1 MKGILFM
8 SLNANDTHKKIVKAA
23 HKLFMDLGYRAVSTR
38 RIAEA
43 CGITQ
48 PTLYHHFSNKKAIY
62 MEVLRTELVDM
73 QNALGRIIK
82 RFEDD
87 IEECLFQVT
96 YYILIN
102 KPPSMGQMFHDIQK
116 ELDQEHQGTVRKWWM
131 ESYQDPI
138 ASIFEKGIKDQ
149 KLRDPGE
156 IGSDP
161 VSSAYLLLSLISS
174 RNTDYKLKESL
185 AKEQARFYIKV
196 ILYGLSQS
204 NGQ

>member
-1 MKGILFM
+1 ML
-8 SLNANDTHKKIVKAA
+8 LNANDTHKKIVKAA
-23 HKLFMDLGYRAVSTR
+23 LKLFMDLGYRAVSTR

-73 QNALGRIIK
+73 QRALSRIIK

-87 IEECLFQVT
+87 IEECLIQVT

-116 ELDQEHQGTVRKWWM
+116 ELDQEHQGIVRKWWM

-149 KLRDPGE
+149 KLRDPAE

-185 AKEQARFYIKV
+185 AKEQARFYVKV

-204 NGQ
+204 KE

>member
-1 MKGILFM
+1 ML
-8 SLNANDTHKKIVKAA
+8 LNASDTHKKIVKAA
-23 HKLFMDLGYRAVSTR
+23 HGLFMDLGYRAVSTR

-73 QNALGRIIK
+73 QSALSRIIK

-116 ELDQEHQGTVRKWWM
+116 ELDQEHQGIVRKWWM

-138 ASIFEKGIKDQ
+138 ASIFEKGIKDH
-149 KLRDPGE
+149 KLRDPAE

-185 AKEQARFYIKV
+185 AKEQAGFYVKV

>member
-1 MKGILFM
+1 ML
-8 SLNANDTHKKIVKAA
+8 LNASDTHKKIVKAA

-73 QNALGRIIK
+73 QNALSRIIK

-87 IEECLFQVT
+87 IEECLLQVT

-116 ELDQEHQGTVRKWWM
+116 ELNQEHQGIVRKWWM

-138 ASIFEKGIKDQ
+138 ASIFEKGIKDH
-149 KLRDPGE
+149 KLRDPAE

-185 AKEQARFYIKV
+185 AKEQARFYVKV